1 MTRTSSNKRL
11 LSRFHVLLQQS
22 GNTAHKADI
31 LAGYGV
37 ESSKDLDAEQ
47 LAELCDALATQVADK
62 KKPPEALRKARSV
75 VLALLQDL
83 GVTARNGNWDG
94 VNRYLSLPQIAGKVL
109 YDMSEQELKE
119 CAKKLRV
126 ILKKKAEG
134 TDDQA
139 RKALLN

>member
-1 MTRTSSNKRL
+1 MTRTSSNNRL

-37 ESSKDLDAEQ
+37 ESSKDLTAEQ
-47 LAELCDALATQVADK
+47 LAELCETLANQVANK
-62 KKPPEALRKARSV
+62 NKPPEPLRKARSV
-75 VLALLQDL
+75 VLGLLQDL
-83 GVTARNGNWDG
+83 GVTARNGNWDS
-94 VNRYLSLPQIAGKVL
+94 VNRYLSQPRIAGKVL
-109 YDMSEQELKE
+109 YDMSVEELKE

-134 TDDQA
+134 TDEEA
-139 RKALLN
+139 RQALLN